1 MSNLR
6 KIFYPCYLHA
16 AVAWSSSDN
25 TAIRYVFPVLRMTL
39 CSYIIG
45 HMASGVD
52 NNDMDDVLK
61 KVVKISNVF
70 ARERHA
76 V

>member
-1 MSNLR
+1 
-6 KIFYPCYLHA
+6 
-16 AVAWSSSDN
+16 
-25 TAIRYVFPVLRMTL
+25 MTL